1 MKKKADQKKDKP
13 KKSIK
18 RRKKV
23 KPKKLIGMEMEQVY
37 TLINLAQIKRIE
49 QEIIIESIS
58 SPMLENILKDCQIEF
73 SKTEKEDGYHYII
86 QPPPERKMS
95 DEAFIFS
102 EEMEDEIPEDGEE
115 NMCFDDDDD

>member
-1 MKKKADQKKDKP
+1 MKKKNDQKKDKS
-13 KKSIK
+13 KKVTK

-37 TLINLAQIKRIE
+37 SLINLAQIKRIE
-49 QEIIIESIS
+49 QEIIIEEIS
-58 SPMLENILKDCQIEF
+58 CPMLENILKDCQIEF
-73 SKTEKEDGYHYII
+73 SKTKQEDGYHYAI

-102 EEMEDEIPEDGEE
+102 EEMEDEIAELGEE
-115 NMCFDDDDD
+115 NMCFDDDYE